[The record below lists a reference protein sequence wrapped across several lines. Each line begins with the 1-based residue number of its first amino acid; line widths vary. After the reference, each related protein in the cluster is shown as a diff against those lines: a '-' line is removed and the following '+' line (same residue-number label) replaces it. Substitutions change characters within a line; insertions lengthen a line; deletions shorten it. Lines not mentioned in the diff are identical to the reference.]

1 MINSVLLVKKANPP
15 HMVGDGFP
23 VVGYIDSSLWDKLSP
38 FLMLD
43 YITRR
48 EFSPTVHPR
57 GVDVHPH
64 KGFETVS
71 ILWEGALAHEDS
83 TGAKGVIKAG
93 DVQWM
98 TAGSGILHKEFHEE
112 EFSRNGGVLHG
123 AQLWVNLPAQF
134 KNTPPSYQDLPATS
148 IPFVSFDEGKGRV
161 RVIAGEC
168 MGTKGPAKTFTRI
181 NVWDVNMQT
190 GCRTMFSFSEGDT
203 AAVLVLSGTIEAN
216 GEQVARAG
224 EMIVFRESG
233 TEISIESNNDAH
245 LLILSGEPIR
255 EPIAAYGPFVMNTQ
269 EEIRAAI
276 SDYHAGAF
284 GYLA

>member
-1 MINSVLLVKKANPP
+1 MLKPVLLVKKANAP

-48 EFSPTVHPR
+48 EFSPTIHPR

-98 TAGSGILHKEFHEE
+98 TAGAGILHKEFHEE
-112 EFSRNGGVLHG
+112 EFSRKGGVLHG
-123 AQLWVNLPAQF
+123 AQVWVNLPAQY
-134 KNTPPSYQDLPATS
+134 KNTPPSYQDLSASS
-148 IPFVSFDEGKGRV
+148 IPVVSFDNRKGSV

-168 MGTKGPAKTFTRI
+168 LGAKGPARTFTRI
-181 NVWDVNMQT
+181 NVWDVTTQS
-190 GCRTMFSFSEGDT
+190 GSSGKFSIFEGDT

-224 EMIVFRESG
+224 EMIVFEENG
-233 TEISIESNNDAH
+233 TELSIESNNDAH
-245 LLILSGEPIR
+245 FLILSGEPIR

-269 EEIRAAI
+269 EEIRSAI
-276 SDYHAGAF
+276 SDYHADAF
-284 GYLA
+284 GYLV

>member
-1 MINSVLLVKKANPP
+1 MYKQILQINKAGAP

-23 VVGYIDSSLWDKLSP
+23 VVGYIDSSLWEKLSP

-48 EFSPTVHPR
+48 EFAPTIHPR

-83 TGAKGVIKAG
+83 TGAKGTIGAG

-98 TAGSGILHKEFHEE
+98 TAGAGILHKEFHEE
-112 EFSRNGGVLHG
+112 HFSRKGGFLHG
-123 AQLWVNLPAQF
+123 AQLWVNLPAKY
-134 KNTPPSYQDLPATS
+134 KNTQPSYQDLSAAS
-148 IPFVSFDEGKGRV
+148 IPVVSFDNGKGTV
-161 RVIAGEC
+161 RVISGEC
-168 MGTKGPAKTFTRI
+168 FGAKGPAKTFTRI
-181 NVWDVNMQT
+181 NVWDVHFKAGGQT
-190 GCRTMFSFSEGDT
+190 TFTFPEGDT
-203 AAVLVLSGTIEAN
+203 AAVLVLSGTVEAN
-216 GEQVARAG
+216 GDQVARAG
-224 EMIVFRESG
+224 EMIVFEEKG
-233 TEISIESNNDAH
+233 ATINVESNNDAH

-276 SDYHAGAF
+276 ADYHAGAF
-284 GYLA
+284 GHLV